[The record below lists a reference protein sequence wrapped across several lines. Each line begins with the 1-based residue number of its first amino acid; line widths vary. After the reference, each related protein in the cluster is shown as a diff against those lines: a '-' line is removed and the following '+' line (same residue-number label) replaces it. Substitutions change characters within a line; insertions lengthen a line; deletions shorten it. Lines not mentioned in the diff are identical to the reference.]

1 MVMWSRDGSVS
12 DHVMEPVIDVVCNR
26 KGSVIEIMGDLLKG

>member
-1 MVMWSRDGSVS
+1 
-12 DHVMEPVIDVVCNR
+12 MEPVIDVVCNR